1 MEKSNTI
8 TSKIKLYLELMRV
21 DKPIGFYLL
30 MWPVLWAFLI
40 STSGE
45 PSVIYMLIFAIG
57 IIATRS
63 AGCIINDYFDQDID
77 MKVERTKS
85 RVLASKKISNREAL
99 SIFTILIL
107 ICLSLLLILGL
118 EILIFAILSFF
129 LLIIYPLMK
138 RYFKMPQLIL
148 GLAFGSSIPMVFI
161 VETGNMDVNCF
172 LLYFLTVIWAIV
184 YDTYYAMAD
193 KKDDEKIGVQSS
205 AIFFGDNDIK
215 ISKYLHFLVIAI
227 FLVIGLL
234 NNFDFFFYFCI
245 LVSCLCIIYQNLL
258 VSNRI
263 PYQCISAFENNN
275 IFGLIVTF
283 GLIFNYL

>member
-1 MEKSNTI
+1 MEKSNI
-8 TSKIKLYLELMRV
+8 AVHRIKLYLELMRV
-21 DKPIGFYLL
+21 DRPIGFYLL

-40 STSGE
+40 ATDGQ
-45 PSVIYMLIFAIG
+45 PSIIYMIIFAIG

-77 MKVERTKS
+77 KKVERTKN
-85 RVLASKKISNREAL
+85 RVLASKKVSNKEAI

-107 ICLSLLLILGL
+107 VCLSLLLMLGL
-118 EILIFAILSFF
+118 EILIFALLSFF

-161 VETGNMDVNCF
+161 IETGEMNINCF

-193 KKDDEKIGVQSS
+193 KKDDHKIGVQSS

-215 ISKYLHFLVIAI
+215 ISKNLHFLVILV
-227 FLVIGLL
+227 FLFIGLL
-234 NNFDFFFYFCI
+234 NNFNLFFYFFI
-245 LVSCLCIIYQNLL
+245 LLSCLCIIYQNLL

>member
-1 MEKSNTI
+1 MEKYNI
-8 TSKIKLYLELMRV
+8 AINKIKLYLELMRV
-21 DKPIGFYLL
+21 DRPIGFYLL

-40 STSGE
+40 ATDGQ
-45 PSVIYMLIFAIG
+45 PTIIYMIIFAIG

-77 MKVERTKS
+77 KKVERTKN
-85 RVLASKKISNREAL
+85 RVLASEKVSNKEAI
-99 SIFTILIL
+99 SIFTILML

-161 VETGNMDVNCF
+161 IETGEMDINCF

-193 KKDDEKIGVQSS
+193 KKDDNKIGVQSS

-215 ISKYLHFLVIAI
+215 ISKNLHYLVIVV
-227 FLVIGLL
+227 FLLIGLL
-234 NNFDFFFYFCI
+234 KNFNLLFYFFI
-245 LVSCLCIIYQNLL
+245 LLSCLCIIYQNLL

>member
-1 MEKSNTI
+1 MEKYNI
-8 TSKIKLYLELMRV
+8 AINKIKLYLELMRV
-21 DKPIGFYLL
+21 DRPIGFYLL

-40 STSGE
+40 ATDGQ
-45 PSVIYMLIFAIG
+45 PTIIYMIIFAIG

-77 MKVERTKS
+77 KKVERTKN
-85 RVLASKKISNREAL
+85 RVLANEKVSNKEAI
-99 SIFTILIL
+99 SIFTILML
-107 ICLSLLLILGL
+107 ICLSLLLMLGL

-161 VETGNMDVNCF
+161 IETGEMDINCF

-193 KKDDEKIGVQSS
+193 KKDDNKIGVQSS

-215 ISKYLHFLVIAI
+215 ISKNLHYLVIVV
-227 FLVIGLL
+227 FLLIGLL
-234 NNFDFFFYFCI
+234 NNFNLFFYFFI
-245 LVSCLCIIYQNLL
+245 LLSCLCIIYQNLL

>member
-1 MEKSNTI
+1 MEKSNI
-8 TSKIKLYLELMRV
+8 AVHRIKLYLELMRV
-21 DKPIGFYLL
+21 DRPIGFYLL

-40 STSGE
+40 ATDGQ
-45 PSVIYMLIFAIG
+45 PSIIYMIIFAIG

-77 MKVERTKS
+77 KKVERTKN
-85 RVLASKKISNREAL
+85 RVLASKKVSNKEAI

-107 ICLSLLLILGL
+107 ICLSLLLMLGL
-118 EILIFAILSFF
+118 EILIFALLSFF

-161 VETGNMDVNCF
+161 IETGKMDINCF

-193 KKDDEKIGVQSS
+193 KKDDNKIGVQSS

-215 ISKYLHFLVIAI
+215 ISKNLHFLVIAV
-227 FLVIGLL
+227 FLFIGLL
-234 NNFDFFFYFCI
+234 NNFNLFFYFFI
-245 LVSCLCIIYQNLL
+245 LTSCLCIIYQNLL